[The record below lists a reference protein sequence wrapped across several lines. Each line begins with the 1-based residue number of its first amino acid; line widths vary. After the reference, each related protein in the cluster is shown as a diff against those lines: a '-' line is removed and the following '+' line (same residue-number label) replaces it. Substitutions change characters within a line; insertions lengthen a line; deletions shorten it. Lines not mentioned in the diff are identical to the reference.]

1 MPRGISKYWITW
13 LITLLASSS
22 ISADEIP
29 FWNPV
34 IGTKKIHCSELEASF
49 KLQKTLFGKPVLTWN
64 KRQKGWEKFVWHPMS
79 DGELVKSKCDVHE
92 SGAHCEIVSTYK
104 REKIIRLSQTINF
117 DLGKFVIKE
126 ERFSEHTFD
135 CY

>member
-1 MPRGISKYWITW
+1 MTRRISKYWIAW
-13 LITLLASSS
+13 LITMLASSS

-34 IGTKKIHCSELEASF
+34 INTKKIHCSDLKASF

-64 KRQKGWEKFVWHPMS
+64 KSQKGWEKFVWQPMAG
-79 DGELVKSKCDVHE
+79 GELVKSKCDASE
-92 SGAHCEIVSTYK
+92 SGARCEIISTYK
-104 REKIIRLSQTINF
+104 GEIIRLSQTINF
-117 DLGKFVIKE
+117 DLGKFVVKE
-126 ERFSEHTFD
+126 ERFSERTFD